1 MRLISTHLLK
11 EGDIIGRDILGPEGS
26 VLLKHDTQFKEVFKN
41 KLLETGILE
50 VYIKDKISEG
60 IEPVDI
66 ITHESK
72 YIIMNDIKTQYES
85 LKTHFD
91 MDVEILTKVTNLLI
105 EELMQKDL
113 VFELNDIK
121 TNDNYTYEHC
131 IAVAMMSHLVCD
143 KLMIPMEQ
151 TKQIVL
157 GALIHDIGK
166 VVIPKEILNKPGKL
180 THEEYMM
187 IKTHSEIGY
196 SMIKDNPNISAITK
210 LVVLCHHEREDGSG
224 YPLGKGAELH
234 IGAKIVGACDVF
246 HALISNRCY
255 RQGLP
260 VNEVIAIA
268 QNEPINPQI
277 RTIIEHSLAYYP
289 VGCMVLLN
297 DGSIAIVEQ
306 NFAVDVRRPLVRVVR
321 SERDK
326 NKQYNYNID
335 LRKRTDYYIEKRYM
349 GKI

>member
-1 MRLISTHLLK
+1 MRLISTRLLK
-11 EGDIIGRDILGPEGS
+11 EGDIIGRDIVSHEGG
-26 VLLKHDTQFKEVFKN
+26 VLLKHDTRFKEAFKN
-41 KLLETGILE
+41 KLLERDVLE
-50 VYIKDKISEG
+50 VYIKDEVSEG
-60 IEPVDI
+60 IEPAEI
-66 ITHESK
+66 ISQESK
-72 YIIMNDIKTQYES
+72 QIIMSDIKAQYES
-85 LKTHFD
+85 LKNHFD
-91 MDVEILTKVTNLLI
+91 IDIDILTKVTNLLI

-113 VFELNDIK
+113 VFELDDIK

-151 TKQIVL
+151 KKQIVL

-166 VVIPKEILNKPGKL
+166 VIIPKDVLNKPGRL
-180 THEEYMM
+180 TDEEYMM
-187 IKTHSEIGY
+187 MRTHAEVGY
-196 SMIKDNPNISAITK
+196 SMIKDNPSIHAITK

-224 YPLGKGAELH
+224 YPLGKGPELH
-234 IGAKIVGACDVF
+234 IGAKIVGACDLF

-289 VGCMVLLN
+289 VGCMVQLN
-297 DGSIAIVEQ
+297 DGSIAIVEK
-306 NFAVDVRRPLVRVVR
+306 NFAADVKKPLVRVIR
-321 SERDK
+321 RDF
-326 NKQYNYNID
+326 NGTKQDTYKLD
-335 LRKRTDYYIEKRYM
+335 LRKEIGYWIEKRYM